1 MTQEQ
6 AHQILAKNNV
16 LESNHF
22 ESKFDYVA
30 MLKELND
37 YRKMYGIA
45 LLK

>member
-1 MTQEQ
+1 MNQEQ
-6 AHQILAKNNV
+6 AHEILVRNNA
-16 LESNHF
+16 LESNEF
-22 ESKFDYVA
+22 ESKTDYVR